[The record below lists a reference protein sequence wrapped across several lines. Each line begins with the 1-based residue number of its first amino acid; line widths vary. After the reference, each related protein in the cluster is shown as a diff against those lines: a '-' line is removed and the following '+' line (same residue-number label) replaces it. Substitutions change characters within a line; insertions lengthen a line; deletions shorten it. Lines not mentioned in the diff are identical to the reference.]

1 MKGLLRAVFELTS
14 FHNLQPVNELSPA
27 FVNVLSLHFG
37 TLYSQNK
44 DKRSVKLGNRVRW
57 IDWGNELMIYALNNG
72 QGTMSQS
79 KLFQKPLQ
87 NIEEYVDEP
96 KVDIRKM
103 KKLTGEIQIPVTP
116 KQLSFRDSVA
126 QFFYDLKFY
135 MGLDGKHEKNKREV
149 NRKFLALA
157 ILLIPI
163 GFMGYQECQK
173 LTNSTS
179 ATTGADISA
188 SVQSQLSRSQNIV
201 NAATKGDAAA
211 LGNALEEQTATQAE
225 LPSADQEQFQPEAS
239 APVAQYHS
247 QSAPVTV
254 MQPVGRHAPKTTS
267 NIYATAEEFWRAHP
281 DLARSVRA
289 GKYGQSAAAQ
299 TDGLESR
306 SPSGAGDSNTAINSG
321 APAAATTT
329 ATAATATR
337 QVSNAHNQSHM

>member
-1 MKGLLRAVFELTS
+1 M
-14 FHNLQPVNELSPA
+14 NELSPA
-27 FVNVLSLHFG
+27 FVNVLSLYFG
-37 TLYSQNK
+37 TPYSRNE
-44 DKRSVKLGNRVRW
+44 DNLSVKLGNRVQW

-116 KQLSFRDSVA
+116 KQLGLRDTIS

-135 MGLDGKHEKNKREV
+135 LGLDGKHEKNKREV
-149 NRKFLALA
+149 NRKFLAIA
-157 ILLIPI
+157 ILLLPL

-173 LTNSTS
+173 LTTAS
-179 ATTGADISA
+179 ATTGAGISA
-188 SVQSQLSRSQNIV
+188 SVQSQLTRSQNIV

-211 LGNALEEQTATQAE
+211 LGNALEEQSATQADV
-225 LPSADQEQFQPEAS
+225 PAVVNQDQFQPEAP
-239 APVAQYHS
+239 APVAQYHA
-247 QSAPVTV
+247 QSAQVTV

-267 NIYATAEEFWRAHP
+267 NIYPTEEEFWRAHP

-321 APAAATTT
+321 ASASATTT